1 VRVGAVSAL
10 APVLGVLAGLVG
22 VLDTIPYLRDV
33 LRGSTRPH
41 RGTWLVWSALAVV
54 VSVSQWADGASWSLI
69 MAVTQAVVTTA
80 VLVVAVFRGAGGIT
94 ATELLLLAVAAVGV
108 AGWLLADEP
117 VVATVFVVGADL
129 VAIAMMVPKTYRDPT
144 SETLVTFVGASIAGA
159 LAAGA
164 VDAANAALLL
174 YPIYYCLAN
183 GAVALLIHHRRIAL
197 GRPIGYARSLRA
209 R

>member
-1 VRVGAVSAL
+1 MRVGAVSAL

-41 RGTWLVWSALAVV
+41 RGTWLVWSAPAVV

-69 MAVTQAVVTTA
+69 TAVTQAVVTTA
-80 VLVVAVFRGAGGIT
+80 VLVVAVWGGIT

-108 AGWLLADEP
+108 AGWLLGDEP
-117 VVATVFVVGADL
+117 VVATAFVVGADL
-129 VAIAMMVPKTYRDPT
+129 VAIAIMVPKTYRDPT

-197 GRPIGYARSLRA
+197 GRPSGYARSLRV